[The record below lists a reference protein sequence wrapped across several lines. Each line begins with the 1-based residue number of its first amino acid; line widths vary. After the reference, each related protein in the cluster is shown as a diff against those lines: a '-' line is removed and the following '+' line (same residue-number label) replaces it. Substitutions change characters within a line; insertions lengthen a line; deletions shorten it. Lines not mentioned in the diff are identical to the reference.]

1 MVVLTEKQILFG
13 ECLNSG
19 IPHSI
24 DLWAGQDLAPLNSEI
39 SVGYTAEPML
49 VAVAGEVVYIQHIK
63 NCV

>member
-49 VAVAGEVVYIQHIK
+49 VAVAG
-63 NCV
+63 